1 MGERPPEQGADRLER
16 ALAGLAEPAPAGF
29 AAGVLRAAGIAP
41 VRYDGY
47 TAVPTAAGPLYVA
60 HRAGVITGAAL
71 AGALCGYGAQR
82 PGADGEFDAVVEG
95 VQVPR
100 PAGGFGS
107 AVKRRAAD
115 VPGPGAGGAQVPDPA
130 GGFGSTA
137 GRRAAD
143 VPGLDAGG
151 GEVPGRAGG
160 FGSAVGRCAADASGP
175 DAGGGEVPDPAGGF
189 GSAVGRRA
197 ADVSGLDAGST
208 EVPGA
213 AGEFSFG
220 SGAGGPLAAI
230 AFEEAHRARTGRSA
244 VPVEQAPPGLR
255 TALRTGRFAR
265 LPLAWGPVPPPVD
278 AVLAA
283 VRTVPRGQLRPVS
296 WLAREAGGLPPHTVL
311 AALAAN
317 PVSVLVPTYR
327 ITDERG
333 LPHDIGYGTA
343 AGAALRAA
351 EAIDAD
357 RVAEL
362 ARRETVFLGS
372 DTTRI
377 YCHPTCA
384 HARRITER
392 HQVPFRSAS
401 QARHAGYRPCKSC
414 RPAA

>member
-71 AGALCGYGAQR
+71 AGALRGYGAQR
-82 PGADGEFDAVVEG
+82 PRADAEFDAVVEG
-95 VQVPR
+95 GEVPG
-100 PAGGFGS
+100 PEGGFGS
-107 AVKRRAAD
+107 AV
-115 VPGPGAGGAQVPDPA
+115 
-130 GGFGSTA
+130 

-151 GEVPGRAGG
+151 GEVPGPAGG
-160 FGSAVGRCAADASGP
+160 FGSVAGCRAADVPGL
-175 DAGGGEVPDPAGGF
+175 DAGGGEVPGPAGGF
-189 GSAVGRRA
+189 GSAAGRRA

-208 EVPGA
+208 EVPEA

>member
-71 AGALCGYGAQR
+71 AGALRGYGAQR

-95 VQVPR
+95 
-100 PAGGFGS
+100 
-107 AVKRRAAD
+107 
-115 VPGPGAGGAQVPDPA
+115 
-130 GGFGSTA
+130 
-137 GRRAAD
+137 
-143 VPGLDAGG
+143 
-151 GEVPGRAGG
+151 GEVPG
-160 FGSAVGRCAADASGP
+160 
-175 DAGGGEVPDPAGGF
+175 PAGGF

-197 ADVSGLDAGST
+197 ADVPGLDAGGTEVSGPAGGFGSAAGRRAADVSGPDAGGT
-208 EVPGA
+208 EVPDA
-213 AGEFSFG
+213 AGGFG
-220 SGAGGPLAAI
+220 PGVGPGAGGPLAAI